1 MAENIDSQLKRMM
14 QDMKDI
20 ISHINTSNTNLKE
33 NDDPVK
39 TICHDIIIS
48 DYFSS

>member
-20 ISHINTSNTNLKE
+20 ISHINTSNTSLKE
-33 NDDPVK
+33 NDDPVN
-39 TICHDIIIS
+39 TIHRHIFILDLCS
-48 DYFSS
+48 